1 MYRLKRQKE
10 CILNEDKR
18 QGAWGDK
25 RQIRDKR
32 RIGEI

>member
-10 CILNEDKR
+10 CILNKFKR

-25 RQIRDKR
+25 RQIRDKGSL
-32 RIGEI
+32 GEI